1 MIEREEGRIRSAH
14 SIDMAYKQ
22 FLSNNI
28 QGGLVGE
35 AWYNQV
41 RIVDIQSCVKSKV
54 IKSILATHS

>member
-1 MIEREEGRIRSAH
+1 MIEREEDRLRSAH

-28 QGGLVGE
+28 QGGLMGE

-41 RIVDIQSCVKSKV
+41 RLEV
-54 IKSILATHS
+54 ILD